1 MTKNT
6 RPINRQFAHPLQILL
21 AIVWIAAMPFMLAAT
36 VAAQAQPVS
45 GEKIYEFS
53 IPSQPRSPALL
64 EFSRTTGI
72 ALLLA
77 KSDLQGEQA
86 VSLRGKMT
94 AESAIQALLAGTG
107 LGYTFIDSETLSI
120 SKAHA
125 LTVARPTI
133 EDAPSDNSD
142 GLVYDKAV
150 RIEETIV
157 SARRRNEQL
166 QKIPIP
172 ISVIDST
179 LMDNA
184 DILSLQDVA
193 MRVPGLNV
201 SYFSIGQPSIHM
213 RGIGSNDDG
222 AALNNS
228 VVIFLDDIYVGRIST
243 IDINVLDLQRIE
255 VLRGPQ
261 GTLYGKNAIGGAIN
275 MVSALPRQQVG
286 LQLTASA
293 GNLGSRSFTGKL
305 TGPLG
310 SDALLGRLSVSSTA
324 RDGWQD
330 NLILAGEKQH
340 DDQNRSLR
348 AKLLFIPQD
357 NLEWYLAYDH
367 SEDQLNSSGR
377 IPVVGRV
384 PVQLTAHM
392 PSNTKADFA
401 LPTDIFAALGGN
413 PTNATNGVSGYTDRT
428 ISGLTSRISFDQP
441 HYRLTSITGYRDSTF
456 EWLEDS
462 TGLPESI
469 IALPISDFVDETHSQ
484 FSQELRWS
492 SVEGKTI
499 NYVLGLYYLRED
511 TNRKE
516 RFTIGGKIAQTHQQ
530 NKSDSF
536 AIFGETSYLIDAET
550 KLTLGAR
557 YTYDTKNLDQQSRN
571 GGSPAIILEDFDLN
585 SSGSWKDISPSASL
599 SHQVNDD
606 LMVFLRVARG
616 FKNGGFQ
623 GAPSTA
629 DAAKRE
635 IDPETAWDY
644 ELGLKS
650 RWYASRLQLNIAGFH
665 TNYKDLQVT
674 QFKTVDNFGVFETS
688 NAATATLT
696 GLEAELV
703 LNATESIELGGNYAW
718 LDARYDN
725 FNDVQGRDFSGN
737 RLRQAPQHSLSLN
750 ARYRWAFEPGE
761 LSLRLDYRYQSRSYQ
776 EPDNEVTK
784 MPAFDLLDAKLS
796 FASNVSNWEVSLW
809 AKNLLDQEYITH
821 LYLLGGNDYALF
833 GTPRTVGVS
842 LRYSSL

>member
-1 MTKNT
+1 MSKN
-6 RPINRQFAHPLQILL
+6 ICHFYRQFARQLQILF
-21 AIVWIAAMPFMLAAT
+21 AVVSIAAMPLVLATT
-36 VAAQAQPVS
+36 VEAQEQHAPAVSMFEFAIPLQPL
-45 GEKIYEFS
+45 
-53 IPSQPRSPALL
+53 SPALL
-64 EFSRTTGI
+64 AFSRTTGI

-77 KSDLQGEQA
+77 KSELQDKHT
-86 VSLRGKMT
+86 VSLNGTMT
-94 AESAIQALLAGTG
+94 AEDAVQQLLTDTG
-107 LGYTFIDSETLSI
+107 LGYKFIDSETVSI
-120 SKAHA
+120 STAHA
-125 LTVARPTI
+125 QTVDPDNTAETP
-133 EDAPSDNSD
+133 DNSD
-142 GLVYDKAV
+142 VGLGNDKAA

-157 SARRRNEQL
+157 SARRRDEQL

-172 ISVIDST
+172 VSVIDSK
-179 LMDNA
+179 LMDSA
-184 DILSLQDVA
+184 DIFNLQDVA

-222 AALNNS
+222 AALDNS
-228 VVIFLDDIYVGRIST
+228 VVVFLDDIYVGRIST

-275 MVSALPRQQVG
+275 MVSALPRDQAG
-286 LQLTASA
+286 LQLSASI
-293 GNLGSRSFTGKL
+293 GNLGSNSLTGKL

-310 SDALLGRLSVSSTA
+310 SDALLGRLSVSTRA

-330 NLILAGEKQH
+330 NLTLGGERQH
-340 DDQNRSLR
+340 DDQNHSLR
-348 AKLLFIPQD
+348 AKLLFTPQQD
-357 NLEWYLAYDH
+357 VEWYVAYDY
-367 SEDQLNSSGR
+367 SEDKLNSTGR

-384 PVQLTAHM
+384 PLQFADALSTNSTAG
-392 PSNTKADFA
+392 SA
-401 LPTDIFAALGGN
+401 LPTDIFADLGGD
-413 PTNATNGVSGYTDRT
+413 PINATNGVSGYTDRT
-428 ISGLTSRISFDQP
+428 ISGLTSRLNFEQP
-441 HYRLTSITGYRDSTF
+441 HYQLTSITGYRDSSF

-462 TGLPESI
+462 TGLPANA

-492 SVEGKTI
+492 SVEGDTI
-499 NYVLGLYYLRED
+499 NYVLGVYYLREK

-516 RFTIGGKIAQTHQQ
+516 HWTIGGNTAQSHQQ
-530 NKSDSF
+530 NTSDSF
-536 AIFGETSYLIDAET
+536 ALFGEASYLVDPAT

-557 YTYDTKNLDQQSRN
+557 YTYDNKDLEQQSRN

-585 SSGSWKDISPSASL
+585 SSASWKDISPSASL

-606 LMVFLRVARG
+606 LMVFLRIARG

-623 GAPSTA
+623 GAPPTA
-629 DAAKRE
+629 EAAMRE

-650 RWYASRLQLNIAGFH
+650 LWYANRLQLNIAGFY
-665 TNYKDLQVT
+665 TKYKDLQVT
-674 QFKTVDNFGVFETS
+674 QFATIDNFGIFQTS
-688 NAATATLT
+688 NAGTATLT
-696 GLEAELV
+696 GLEAEFI
-703 LNATESIELGGNYAW
+703 LNATEFLEFGGNYAL

-725 FNDVQGRDFSGN
+725 FNDVQGGDFSGN
-737 RLRQAPQHSLSLN
+737 RLRQAPKHSLSLN
-750 ARYRWAFEPGE
+750 ARYRWTFQPGD

-776 EPDNEVTK
+776 EPDNEVTR
-784 MPAFDLLDAKLS
+784 MPAFDLLDVKLS
-796 FASNVSNWEVSLW
+796 FNSSATNWDVSLW
-809 AKNLLDQEYITH
+809 AKNLLDEEYISH

>member
-1 MTKNT
+1 MPLVLPTAVVAQEQHA
-6 RPINRQFAHPLQILL
+6 PIVPTFD
-21 AIVWIAAMPFMLAAT
+21 
-36 VAAQAQPVS
+36 
-45 GEKIYEFS
+45 FS
-53 IPSQPRSPALL
+53 ISSQPLSPALL
-64 EFSRTTGI
+64 EFSRTSGV

-77 KSDLQGEQA
+77 KSELHDEHT
-86 VSLRGKMT
+86 VSLNGKMT
-94 AESAIQALLAGTG
+94 AENAVQLLLAGTG
-107 LGYTFIDSETLSI
+107 LGYKFIDAETISI
-120 SKAHA
+120 SKAHIRTVDLST
-125 LTVARPTI
+125 LTDTR
-133 EDAPSDNSD
+133 SDSND
-142 GLVYDKAV
+142 GLVSDKAARV
-150 RIEETIV
+150 EETIV
-157 SARRRNEQL
+157 SARRRDEQL

-172 ISVIDST
+172 VSVIDSK
-179 LMDNA
+179 LMDSA
-184 DILSLQDVA
+184 DILNLQDVA

-222 AALNNS
+222 AALDNS

-275 MVSALPRQQVG
+275 MVSALPREEPG

-310 SDALLGRLSVSSTA
+310 SSALLGRLSVSSRA

-330 NLILAGEKQH
+330 NLILPGEKQH
-340 DDQNRSLR
+340 EDKNRSIR
-348 AKLLFIPQD
+348 AKVLFAPQED
-357 NLEWYLAYDH
+357 LEWYLAYDY
-367 SEDQLNSSGR
+367 SEDQLNSTGR
-377 IPVVGRV
+377 IPTVGRV
-384 PVQLTAHM
+384 PVQLADK
-392 PSNTKADFA
+392 PSTNTSPSFE

-413 PTNATNGVSGYTDRT
+413 PTNATNGVSGYTDRA
-428 ISGLTSRISFDQP
+428 IAGLTSRLNLEQE
-441 HYRLTSITGYRDSTF
+441 HYRLTSITGYRDSNF

-462 TGLPESI
+462 TGLPENI
-469 IALPISDFVDETHSQ
+469 IALPISDYVDEAHSQ

-492 SVEGKTI
+492 SVEGETL
-499 NYVLGLYYLRED
+499 NYVLGVYYLREQ

-516 RFTIGGKIAQTHQQ
+516 HFVIGGKTAQTHQQ
-530 NKSDSF
+530 NTSDSF
-536 AIFGETSYLIDAET
+536 ALFGEASYLIDPET

-557 YTYDTKNLDQQSRN
+557 YTYDSKDLDQQSRN

-585 SSGSWKDISPSASL
+585 SSASWKDISPSASL

-616 FKNGGFQ
+616 FKDGGFQ

-629 DAAKRE
+629 DAAARE

-650 RWYASRLQLNIAGFH
+650 LWYGNRLQLNIAGFY
-665 TNYKDLQVT
+665 TSYKDLQVT
-674 QFKTVDNFGVFETS
+674 QFKTVDNFGIFETS
-688 NAATATLT
+688 NAGTATLS
-696 GLEAELV
+696 GLEGELI
-703 LNATESIELGGNYAW
+703 LNATESLELSGNYAW

-737 RLRQAPQHSLSLN
+737 RLRQAPEHSVNLN
-750 ARYRWAFEPGE
+750 ARYQWVFEPGE

-776 EPDNEVTK
+776 EPNNEVTK
-784 MPAFDLLDAKLS
+784 MPSFDLLDAKLS
-796 FASNVSNWEVSLW
+796 FASKATHWEVSLW
-809 AKNLLDQEYITH
+809 AKNLLDEQYITH

-833 GTPRTVGVS
+833 GTPRTMGVS